1 MDTLK
6 RITGVYLILVAA
18 AVAVHMV
25 VEPLYYASTEAQ
37 PYSPFWNI
45 LNPCMALAI
54 ALAVLFCHLRMKR
67 ANSEGESGPV
77 TRGYLCAN
85 VLYFGTLFIGLL
97 FFWNWFNL
105 QSPGIHS
112 RRAAGGFAHMGN
124 HRRLAAAAFGRD
136 GWASTGL
143 QLVWRQGV
151 GGGLIPL
158 SLRWGT

>member
-25 VEPLYYASTEAQ
+25 IEPLYHVSTEAQ

-105 QSPGIHS
+105 QSPEFTAVGPQAVSLTWGIIDAS
-112 RRAAGGFAHMGN
+112 LPLLLGATGGHILGC
-124 HRRLAAAAFGRD
+124 GCC
-136 GWASTGL
+136 
-143 QLVWRQGV
+143 
-151 GGGLIPL
+151 GGKE
-158 SLRWGT
+158 

>member
-25 VEPLYYASTEAQ
+25 VEPLYYVSTEAQ

-67 ANSEGESGPV
+67 VNSEGESGPV

-85 VLYFGTLFIGLL
+85 VLYFGTLFIGIL

-105 QSPGIHS
+105 WSPEFTAVGPQAVSLTWGIIDAS
-112 RRAAGGFAHMGN
+112 LPLLLGATGGHLLGCS
-124 HRRLAAAAFGRD
+124 
-136 GWASTGL
+136 WC
-143 QLVWRQGV
+143 
-151 GGGLIPL
+151 GGEE
-158 SLRWGT
+158 

>member
-1 MDTLK
+1 MNTLK

-25 VEPLYYASTEAQ
+25 VEPLYHVSTEAQ
-37 PYSPFWNI
+37 PYSPLWNI

-54 ALAVLFCHLRMKR
+54 ALAVLFGHLRMKR
-67 ANSEGESGPV
+67 FESEGGSGPV

-105 QSPGIHS
+105 WSPEFTAVGPQAVS
-112 RRAAGGFAHMGN
+112 
-124 HRRLAAAAFGRD
+124 
-136 GWASTGL
+136 
-143 QLVWRQGV
+143 LVWGIIDASLPLLLGATGGHLLGCGCC
-151 GGGLIPL
+151 GGGE
-158 SLRWGT
+158 